1 MQVLFLNPA
10 AGLGGAERA
19 LLEMVASLREQY
31 PRCRITV
38 ILGDRGVLAKKL
50 LALHASTLLIPFPKT
65 LALIGAAGAGG
76 PAGASMSRWTVAL
89 RLASATPPIAA
100 YLRRLGDAIR
110 SMAPDVIHSN
120 GFKMHLLGTWAAPR
134 RTPIIWHLHD
144 FVSLR
149 PLMPRLLKLVSHRCA
164 GIIANSHSVARD
176 LGATL
181 TRVPA
186 VHTIYHAVDLNSF
199 TPAGRRLDLDELAG
213 MAPPP
218 ADILRVGIVAT
229 MARWKG
235 HEIFL
240 RALALLRSEHIRG
253 YIIGGPIYRT
263 AGSQYSLAELRQMA
277 SALHLEQQV
286 GFTGFV
292 SDAAAAMRALDIL
305 VHASVTPEPFGL
317 TVAEAF
323 ACGRPVIAS
332 RGGGVLEI
340 IRENQNAL
348 AHRPGDAHELAAA
361 VTRLAADPGLRHRL
375 GTAARKTAESSF
387 TRKRLAGDLM
397 RIYRLVTA
405 GSNSRDDLSDGPL
418 SGLTDL
424 AV

>member
-1 MQVLFLNPA
+1 
-10 AGLGGAERA
+10 
-19 LLEMVASLREQY
+19 MVASLREQY
-31 PRCRITV
+31 PQCRLTV
-38 ILGDRGVLAKKL
+38 ILGDRGVLARKL
-50 LALHASTLLIPFPKT
+50 QALHASTMLVPLPKA
-65 LALIGAAGAGG
+65 LALIGDAGAGG
-76 PAGASMSRWTVAL
+76 PAGASMSRWAVAL
-89 RLASATPPIAA
+89 RLASVAPPIAA
-100 YLRRLGDAIR
+100 YRRRLSDAIR
-110 SMAPDVIHSN
+110 SAAPDLIHSN

-144 FVSLR
+144 FISLR
-149 PLMPRLLKLVSHRCA
+149 PLMPRLLKLALHRCA

-181 TRVPA
+181 ARVPTI
-186 VHTIYHAVDLNSF
+186 HTIYYAVDLDNF

-213 MAPPP
+213 MTPPP
-218 ADILRVGIVAT
+218 ADVLRVGIVAT

-235 HEIFL
+235 HEVFL
-240 RALALLRSEHIRG
+240 HALALLRSEHIRG
-253 YIIGGPIYRT
+253 YVIGGPIYRT

-277 SALHLEQQV
+277 SALCLEKRV

-292 SDAAAAMRALDIL
+292 SDAAAAMRALDIV
-305 VHASVTPEPFGL
+305 VHASVAPEPFGL

-340 IRENQNAL
+340 IHENQNAL

-361 VTRLAADPGLRHRL
+361 VARLVADPGLRHRL
-375 GTAARKTAESSF
+375 GAAARKTAESSF

-397 RIYRLVTA
+397 RIYRRVTA
-405 GSNSRDDLSDGPL
+405 GSTRREDHSDGLL
-418 SGLTDL
+418 SGLTDP